1 MDLIKKD
8 KLGQSVKNIYDY
20 SFEISEKG
28 LYLIEIVGSAKS
40 WWQNTASFKSFFQDD
55 DLAVKIDGIEF
66 PKLNGKAGIFD
77 SEVAWNGNNLKG
89 LSKTNLFI
97 INLDGGNHALNF
109 LADKNP
115 TIESIAIFKINEE
128 GINYIP
134 LENNPAQDGNRR
146 QWMAI
151 IPMNLSVKSI
161 NIKAGAKNY
170 QGNKDDDDIKLIIN
184 GNIQKN
190 ESDKYHKNW
199 FWCGKILNGQSKEFN
214 RELNLE
220 KGLLYIELWAD
231 RMPVLE
237 NIKITVDREPEE
249 NKYKNRDLAW
259 WENRKEIKGYIHK
272 GVLNDEDYNHYD
284 DLIKKAVAR
293 WNEEFFS
300 DIYPPDEPLDPNLVK
315 AIIFQESRVGYDKK
329 NNGDINVMQVGNYGD
344 LSLEVLNG
352 KSEKTEYELKNGNLW
367 AVDYGGEA
375 NVENIYNSIYWGV
388 RWLYHRA
395 QWIGDNGEKHWFSW
409 KDAVKRYGPG
419 TQKYIDNIWNIYLQG
434 VDIRNDPPIKLWVI
448 ALLIFISIPFFS
460 FSSSFNRSM
469 KSAVF
474 DTINPRDRAYTKN
487 IEIKRY
493 SSNSS
498 LFLAIIEREKD
509 WSEDFKA
516 GAYKDGKVEWLQAE
530 DMPTEQAILKAKFVS
545 LKNFKNPI
553 IEVYGETHAGHGAMY
568 LYAVRDDQL
577 ELLLKTPAVDFNNDI
592 RWSPDNYEKYGYGN
606 CGEVFAGGRLA
617 SSYRDL
623 NNDNV
628 SDIVL
633 SGTEEIICEKELK
646 ESFEKYAEVKVASI
660 PVKKVFLWDKNKN
673 SYSVQ

>member
-553 IEVYGETHAGHGAMY
+553 IEVYGETHTGHGAMY